1 MNMKIKLTDYQME
14 TAGVTCLDRLHTD
27 LKEELV
33 QHSMIPYLEDED
45 YVAMLR
51 VVVSIEVILKELM
64 HPDHYFQW
72 KREFGVD
79 L

>member
-1 MNMKIKLTDYQME
+1 MKIKLSDHQME

-27 LKEELV
+27 LIEELM
-33 QHSMIPYLEDED
+33 QHRLVPYLEDED

-51 VVVSIEVILKELM
+51 VVISVEVILKELM

>member
-1 MNMKIKLTDYQME
+1 MKIKLTDRQME

-27 LKEELV
+27 LIEELM
-33 QHSMIPYLEDED
+33 QHRLVPYLEDED

-51 VVVSIEVILKELM
+51 VVVSVEVILKELM

>member
-1 MNMKIKLTDYQME
+1 MKIKLSDHQME

-27 LKEELV
+27 LIEELM
-33 QHSMIPYLEDED
+33 QHRLVPYLEDED

-51 VVVSIEVILKELM
+51 VVISVEVILEELM